1 MKSIELLENLK
12 TQEDFEE
19 NKVNGIFYRAYKTS
33 NRVGLERINFDH
45 LGFESDQNEVIENI
59 ERFGIEEFTISNDST
74 ALMEA
79 LYNFKKHGY
88 KIVDLTEIET
98 GSVGWNFENHTEEKE
113 IKPAIMMKRI

>member
-19 NKVNGIFYRAYKTS
+19 NKVNDIFYRAYKTS
-33 NRVGLERINFDH
+33 KRVGLERMNFDH

-79 LYNFKKHGY
+79 LHNFKKRGY

-98 GSVGWNFENHTEEKE
+98 GGISWNFEDHTEEKE
-113 IKPAIMMKRI
+113 IKPAIIIRRI